1 MPHAGLPSRHHSKP
15 RTLSS
20 PKAAPPRAYCMRM
33 PCGMP
38 GQPLLG
44 SPRRR
49 HNPYLHSPY
58 KSQDAP
64 MYLESRLPQHMLLP
78 AHHTGAH
85 TPMPPQSHMIL
96 VHPALWSRPACTGW
110 PCPMPAQ
117 QATIARYSWVRPT
130 QGIMHAA
137 CPMAFQPSQ
146 SWGALGGAMHGH
158 CQGRA
163 AWDTLVTSPCARHHE
178 LANAR
183 APQKTGCPV
192 GF

>member
-15 RTLSS
+15 RTRSS
-20 PKAAPPRAYCMRM
+20 PKAAPPRAYCMLH

-38 GQPLLG
+38 GQPFLG

-78 AHHTGAH
+78 AHRKGAH
-85 TPMPPQSHMIL
+85 TSMPPQSHMIL

-117 QATIARYSWVRPT
+117 QATIARNSQVSPT
-130 QGIMHAA
+130 QGVLHAH
-137 CPMAFQPSQ
+137 
-146 SWGALGGAMHGH
+146 ALWLSSPANPGEHWVEPMHGH

-163 AWDTLVTSPCARHHE
+163 AWDTLVTSPCARHHG

-183 APQKTGCPV
+183 TPQKAGCPV